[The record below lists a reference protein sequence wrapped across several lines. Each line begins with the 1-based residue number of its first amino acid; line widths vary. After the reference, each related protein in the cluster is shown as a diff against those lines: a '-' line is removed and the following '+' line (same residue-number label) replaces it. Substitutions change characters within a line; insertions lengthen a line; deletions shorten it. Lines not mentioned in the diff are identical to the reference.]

1 MIGIGPAAL
10 LERHSIRVI
19 SDLQGVGQNLWD
31 QPIFGV
37 QHEINLPIQAQLI
50 SDPQS
55 AARAVSEFLEDASG
69 PYSSLNGMI
78 AFEKIPKALRTNFT
92 GAALAALDQFPVDWP
107 EVEYAT
113 ATALGPDGSHLGLI
127 EAALSAPV
135 SRGNVTISSSSV
147 SDPPEINMGWFT
159 DPAGADAQVAVAAFK
174 RIRQAFSTISNTTLG
189 PELSPGPAVQS
200 NADILHYIKSL
211 CIPLYHSGATCA
223 MGKAGDP
230 NAVVDSRARVIGVKG
245 LRVVDMSAAPFM
257 PPGHPQA
264 TAYMLAEKTVDDI
277 LNNRE

>member
-1 MIGIGPAAL
+1 MIGVGPAAL
-10 LERHSIRVI
+10 LERYSIPVI
-19 SDLQGVGQNLWD
+19 SDLRGVGRNLWD

-37 QHEINLPIQAQLI
+37 QHKINLPIQAQLI

-55 AARAVSEFLEDASG
+55 AAQAVSEFLEDASG

-78 AFEKIPKALRTNFT
+78 AFEKIPKDLRSNFT
-92 GAALAALDQFPVDWP
+92 GGALTALNQFPVDWP

-147 SDPPEINMGWFT
+147 SNPPEINMGWFT
-159 DPAGADAQVAVAAFK
+159 DPAGADAQVPIAAFK

-200 NADILHYIKSL
+200 NADILNYIKSV

-264 TAYMLAEKTVDDI
+264 TAYMLAEKIVDDI
-277 LNNRE
+277 RNNRG